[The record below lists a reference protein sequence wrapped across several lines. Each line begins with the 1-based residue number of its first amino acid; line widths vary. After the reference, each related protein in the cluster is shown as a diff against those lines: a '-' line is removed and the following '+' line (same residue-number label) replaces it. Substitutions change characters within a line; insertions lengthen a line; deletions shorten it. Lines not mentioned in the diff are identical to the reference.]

1 MTSTMTTTPTVRS
14 LATSIVALML
24 LFASAPSQAEFIASL
39 YNALDTD
46 TSLEWR
52 KWESLASRGPYN
64 AALGKYDAGSTYRLP
79 TAAEMDNLFSKLFPG
94 VAKNAPG
101 VCYQISSPE
110 QLALARAFLALFS
123 PRASIYHAIYE
134 DAAGQLRALY
144 VSTAISGYSAVCLS
158 GLQPSY
164 EQWRTTAPLS
174 GEVVLVMVV
183 RDAIDLKGPVI
194 TVYNYVHPGDIGLK
208 SADFYPFNPYENYPT
223 DGSDTKWT
231 SQFFGDDYTGSPIWS
246 QYQGLYTIPG
256 AFAAGKSAPWV
267 RLRSIDF
274 TPVANTGGACTAA
287 TDTLLGNGL
296 CRRSFVDNYQPWHL
310 TAAGAVVPGSN
321 VYNQFLYSPVTVD
334 NVVIEQVWDNMAV
347 DYAPTTSANTIRP
360 KNPGWSIY
368 VAIKTTSIAAGDA
381 YDFNAA
387 YVDPAS
393 LKLGANL
400 APVLNYQPS
409 DIDGDG
415 DTDYTYQF
423 NTGATGV
430 TCLDTRLTLTGK
442 TYWGV
447 PLAGSDTVV
456 PIGCTETVLMD
467 VDPFNATNTIR
478 PNDNYNVTVAI
489 LGMRTTAGD
498 AVNLYPESTTVADGV
513 NRSSLKFGPA
523 ETPIVGTPL
532 VSDVDGDGYTDLL
545 ANFNVFNAGIA
556 CGDTQV
562 QLKGN
567 KNSTLPIA
575 AFDNIVTTDCETGG
589 CHP

>member
-1 MTSTMTTTPTVRS
+1 
-14 LATSIVALML
+14 
-24 LFASAPSQAEFIASL
+24 
-39 YNALDTD
+39 
-46 TSLEWR
+46 
-52 KWESLASRGPYN
+52 
-64 AALGKYDAGSTYRLP
+64 
-79 TAAEMDNLFSKLFPG
+79 
-94 VAKNAPG
+94 
-101 VCYQISSPE
+101 
-110 QLALARAFLALFS
+110 
-123 PRASIYHAIYE
+123 
-134 DAAGQLRALY
+134 
-144 VSTAISGYSAVCLS
+144 
-158 GLQPSY
+158 
-164 EQWRTTAPLS
+164 
-174 GEVVLVMVV
+174 
-183 RDAIDLKGPVI
+183 
-194 TVYNYVHPGDIGLK
+194 
-208 SADFYPFNPYENYPT
+208 
-223 DGSDTKWT
+223 
-231 SQFFGDDYTGSPIWS
+231 
-246 QYQGLYTIPG
+246 
-256 AFAAGKSAPWV
+256 
-267 RLRSIDF
+267 
-274 TPVANTGGACTAA
+274 
-287 TDTLLGNGL
+287 
-296 CRRSFVDNYQPWHL
+296 
-310 TAAGAVVPGSN
+310 VPGSN